1 VTTRLENLLLA
12 AKAGDQ
18 LAFAE
23 VYRSLQPALLRYL
36 RVTAGTDA
44 ADDLAS
50 EAWYE
55 VARGLARFEG
65 DEAGFRGWV
74 FTIARHRFLDW
85 RRSVARR
92 PADPVPAWSLEF
104 IAGGDDPEAAVTA
117 AAATEDALR
126 LIAQL
131 PPDQAEVVAL
141 RAIAGLDVAQVAE
154 LLGKRA
160 GAVRV
165 CGHRGLKKLAELLGA
180 RDGAEKTATGV

>member
-1 VTTRLENLLLA
+1 MTTRLENLLLA

-18 LAFAE
+18 HAFAE
-23 VYRSLQPALLRYL
+23 VFRTVQPSLLRYL
-36 RVTAGTDA
+36 RVTAGADA

-50 EAWYE
+50 ETWFE
-55 VARGLARFEG
+55 VARGLERFEG
-65 DEAGFRGWV
+65 DEAGFKGWL

-85 RRSVARR
+85 KRATARR
-92 PADPVPAWSLEF
+92 PVDPVPAWSLEF
-104 IAGGDDPEAAVTA
+104 VPGSEADGPEGVAAT
-117 AAATEDALR
+117 AAATEEALR

-154 LLGKRA
+154 LLDKRP

-165 CGHRGLKKLAELLGA
+165 CGHRGLKKLAELVS
-180 RDGAEKTATGV
+180 EKTSTGV